1 MDSNNNKQ
9 GGKVLASG
17 GFGCVFTPALKCI
30 GNNTRD
36 KNKISKLMTNKHAKE
51 EYDELLYVNGKLNV
65 IPNYKNYFLI
75 DDFTLCKPSKLTK
88 DDLKNYRECGA
99 LEKEGI
105 TKKNINNEL
114 DKLLAINMP
123 YGGITVEDF
132 IISNKHHMQL
142 IKLNDKLLE
151 LLKNGIVEM
160 NKKHIYHSDIKAS
173 NILILMHDGYDVVY
187 NVDNADNMKVRLID
201 WSLTVQYVPF
211 KNNKFPNN
219 WKNRPLQ
226 FNVPFSII
234 LFTDL
239 FVDSY
244 SKFLYQRRF
253 ETAPRRG
260 AIVQTVTGNLVEVS
274 SAERIEI
281 FNGVNKNGHSSA
293 KKSELLFEFIKNYL
307 YLWMKERGQ
316 GHYKYINKIIYM
328 LFKYDVIQTN
338 EYANNKTLKDNNNLK
353 KFIETNYT
361 LPCIINY
368 LVAILINFTKFKQDG
383 SLNMRYYLDNI
394 FIHII
399 DVWGF
404 IISYLPLYELLFENY
419 GNLTEKQMLIFTK
432 LKYIFLKYL
441 YEPHIELINLTNLEN
456 DLKEI
461 NTLIKHVNTKKL

>member
-1 MDSNNNKQ
+1 MDTNNKQ

-30 GNNTRD
+30 GNQTRD

-51 EYDELLYVNGKLNV
+51 EYNELVYVNSKLKL

-99 LEKEGI
+99 LSKEGI

-123 YGGITVEDF
+123 YGGNTVEDF
-132 IISNKHHMQL
+132 IINNKIYEQL

-151 LLKNGIVEM
+151 LLKNGILEM
-160 NKKHIYHSDIKAS
+160 NKKHIFHSDIKAS
-173 NILILMHDGYDVVY
+173 NILILTHVANTSHDGNTSHHSHHSH
-187 NVDNADNMKVRLID
+187 NVIDRVDNMKVRLID
-201 WSLTVQYVPF
+201 WSLTVEYIPF

-244 SKFLYQRRF
+244 SKFLD
-253 ETAPRRG
+253 
-260 AIVQTVTGNLVEVS
+260 
-274 SAERIEI
+274 
-281 FNGVNKNGHSSA
+281 KNGASG
-293 KKSELLFEFIKNYL
+293 KKRHLLFEFIKNYL

-316 GHYKYINKIIYM
+316 GHYKYINKIMYM
-328 LFKYDVIQTN
+328 LFKYEVMQTN
-338 EYANNKTLKDNNNLK
+338 EYANNKNLKDDTNLK
-353 KFIETNYT
+353 KFIEINYT

-368 LVAILINFTKFKQDG
+368 LVEILLHFTKFKRDG
-383 SLNMRYYLDNI
+383 SLNLRYYLDNI

-404 IISYLPLYELLFENY
+404 VISYLPLYELLFENY
-419 GNLTEKQMLIFTK
+419 DKLTETQMLIFTK
-432 LKYIFLKYL
+432 LKYIILKYL
-441 YEPHIELINLTNLEN
+441 YEPQIDVINLTNLEN
-456 DLKEI
+456 QLREI
-461 NTLIKHVNTKKL
+461 NNLIKHG

>member
-1 MDSNNNKQ
+1 MDTNKNKQ

-30 GNNTRD
+30 GKSKRD

-51 EYDELLYVNGKLNV
+51 EYDELIYVNSKLNV

-75 DDFTLCKPSKLTK
+75 DDFTLCKPVKLTK

-99 LEKEGI
+99 LEKDGI
-105 TKKNINNEL
+105 TKKNINDSL

-123 YGGITVEDF
+123 YGGNTVEDF
-132 IISNKHHMQL
+132 IINNKHHTQL
-142 IKLNDKLLE
+142 IELNNKLLE
-151 LLKNGIVEM
+151 LLKHGILEM

-173 NILILMHDGYDVVY
+173 NILILLQ
-187 NVDNADNMKVRLID
+187 NDNDSLVNMKVRLID
-201 WSLTVQYVPF
+201 WSLTVEYIPF
-211 KNNKFPNN
+211 KNNKFPKN

-244 SKFLYQRRF
+244 SKFLDKN
-253 ETAPRRG
+253 E
-260 AIVQTVTGNLVEVS
+260 NS
-274 SAERIEI
+274 S
-281 FNGVNKNGHSSA
+281 
-293 KKSELLFEFIKNYL
+293 KKREFLFEFIKNYL

-316 GHYKYINKIIYM
+316 GHYKYINKIMYM

-338 EYANNKTLKDNNNLK
+338 EYANNKILKDNNNLK
-353 KFIETNYT
+353 KFIEINYT

-368 LVAILINFTKFKQDG
+368 LVEILINFTNFKDDG
-383 SLNMRYYLDNI
+383 SLNMRYYLDHI

-419 GNLTEKQMLIFTK
+419 DKLTETQMLIFTK

-441 YEPHIELINLTNLEN
+441 YEPQIEVINLRNLEN
-456 DLKEI
+456 NLKEI
-461 NTLIKHVNTKKL
+461 NSLLKHTDSKIQ

>member
-1 MDSNNNKQ
+1 MDTNNKQ

-30 GNNTRD
+30 GNQTRD

-51 EYDELLYVNGKLNV
+51 EYNELVYVNSKLKL

-99 LEKEGI
+99 LAKEGI

-123 YGGITVEDF
+123 YGGNTVEDF
-132 IISNKHHMQL
+132 IINNKIYEQL

-151 LLKNGIVEM
+151 LLKNGILEM
-160 NKKHIYHSDIKAS
+160 NKKHIFHSDIKAS
-173 NILILMHDGYDVVY
+173 NILILTHVGNTSHDGNTSHHSHRSH
-187 NVDNADNMKVRLID
+187 NVIDRVDNMKVRLID
-201 WSLTVQYVPF
+201 WSLTVEYIPF

-244 SKFLYQRRF
+244 SKFLD
-253 ETAPRRG
+253 
-260 AIVQTVTGNLVEVS
+260 
-274 SAERIEI
+274 
-281 FNGVNKNGHSSA
+281 KNGASG
-293 KKSELLFEFIKNYL
+293 KKRELLFEFIKNYL

-316 GHYKYINKIIYM
+316 GHYKYINKIMYM
-328 LFKYDVIQTN
+328 LFKYEVMQTN
-338 EYANNKTLKDNNNLK
+338 EYANNKNLKDDTNLK
-353 KFIETNYT
+353 KFIEINYT

-368 LVAILINFTKFKQDG
+368 LVEILLHFTKFKRDG
-383 SLNMRYYLDNI
+383 SLNLRYYLDNI

-404 IISYLPLYELLFENY
+404 VISYLPLYELLFENY
-419 GNLTEKQMLIFTK
+419 DKLTETQMLIFTK
-432 LKYIFLKYL
+432 LKYIILKYL
-441 YEPHIELINLTNLEN
+441 YEPQIDVINLTNLEN
-456 DLKEI
+456 QLREI
-461 NTLIKHVNTKKL
+461 NNLIKHD

>member
-1 MDSNNNKQ
+1 MESNNKQ

-17 GFGCVFTPALKCI
+17 GFGCVFTPALKCK
-30 GNNTRD
+30 GKSKRD

-51 EYDELLYVNGKLNV
+51 EYDELLYVREKLNM

-75 DDFTLCKPSKLTK
+75 DNFTLCKPNKLTQ

-105 TKKNINNEL
+105 TKKNINKSL

-132 IISNKHHMQL
+132 IINNKLYMQL
-142 IKLNDKLLE
+142 IKLNNKLLE
-151 LLKNGIVEM
+151 LLKNGILEM

-173 NILILMHDGYDVVY
+173 NILILMHNGNDDDETLYTVD
-187 NVDNADNMKVRLID
+187 NVDTVNKMKVRLID
-201 WSLTVQYVPF
+201 WSLTVQYIPF

-239 FVDSY
+239 FIDSY
-244 SKFLYQRRF
+244 SKFLHTK
-253 ETAPRRG
+253 EA
-260 AIVQTVTGNLVEVS
+260 
-274 SAERIEI
+274 SASKR
-281 FNGVNKNGHSSA
+281 
-293 KKSELLFEFIKNYL
+293 ELLFEFVKNYL

-316 GHYKYINKIIYM
+316 GHYKYINKIMYM
-328 LFKYDVIQTN
+328 LFKYEVMHTN
-338 EYANNKTLKDNNNLK
+338 EYNNNKSLKDNNNLK
-353 KFIETNYT
+353 KFIESNYT

-368 LVAILINFTKFKQDG
+368 LLEILLHFTKFNNDG
-383 SLNMRYYLDNI
+383 SLNMRYYLDKI
-394 FIHII
+394 FIHVI
-399 DVWGF
+399 DIWGF

-419 GNLTEKQMLIFTK
+419 DNLTETQILIFTK

-441 YEPHIELINLTNLEN
+441 YEPQIEMINLTNLEN
-456 DLKEI
+456 HFKEI
-461 NTLIKHVNTKKL
+461 NTLIK

>member
-51 EYDELLYVNGKLNV
+51 EYEELIYVNSKLND
-65 IPNYKNYFLI
+65 IPNYKKYFLI
-75 DDFTLCKPSKLTK
+75 DDFTLCKPVKLTK

-105 TKKNINNEL
+105 TKKNINDSL

-132 IISNKHHMQL
+132 IISNKYHAKL
-142 IKLNDKLLE
+142 IELNNKLLE
-151 LLKNGIVEM
+151 LLKNGILEM

-173 NILILMHDGYDVVY
+173 NILILMQ
-187 NVDNADNMKVRLID
+187 NDNASVDNMKVRLID
-201 WSLTVQYVPF
+201 WSLTVEYIPF

-244 SKFLYQRRF
+244 SNFLD
-253 ETAPRRG
+253 ENG
-260 AIVQTVTGNLVEVS
+260 A
-274 SAERIEI
+274 
-281 FNGVNKNGHSSA
+281 SSA
-293 KKSELLFEFIKNYL
+293 KKKELLFGFVKNYL

-368 LVAILINFTKFKQDG
+368 LVEILIHYTKFKKDG

-404 IISYLPLYELLFENY
+404 VISYLPLYELLFENY
-419 GNLTEKQMLIFTK
+419 HNLTETQLLLFTK

-441 YEPHIELINLTNLEN
+441 YEPHIELITLTNLEN

-461 NTLIKHVNTKKL
+461 NNLIKQANKQKL

>member
-51 EYDELLYVNGKLNV
+51 EYEELIYVNSKLKV
-65 IPNYKNYFLI
+65 IPNFKNYFLI
-75 DDFTLCKPSKLTK
+75 DDFTLCKPVKLTK
-88 DDLKNYRECGA
+88 DDLKNYRKCGA

-105 TKKNINNEL
+105 TKKNINESL

-132 IISNKHHMQL
+132 IISNKYHAKL
-142 IKLNDKLLE
+142 IELNNKLLE
-151 LLKNGIVEM
+151 LLKNGILEM

-173 NILILMHDGYDVVY
+173 NILILMQ
-187 NVDNADNMKVRLID
+187 NNNASVDNMKVRLID
-201 WSLTVQYVPF
+201 WSLTVEYIPF

-244 SKFLYQRRF
+244 SNFLD
-253 ETAPRRG
+253 ENG
-260 AIVQTVTGNLVEVS
+260 A
-274 SAERIEI
+274 
-281 FNGVNKNGHSSA
+281 SSA
-293 KKSELLFEFIKNYL
+293 KKKELLFGFVKNYL

-316 GHYKYINKIIYM
+316 GHYKYINKIMYM
-328 LFKYDVIQTN
+328 LFKYDVMHTN
-338 EYANNKTLKDNNNLK
+338 EYANNKTLKDSNNLK

-368 LVAILINFTKFKQDG
+368 LVEVLLHFTKFNNDG
-383 SLNMRYYLDNI
+383 SLNMRYYLDNN
-394 FIHII
+394 FIHLI

-404 IISYLPLYELLFENY
+404 VISYLPLYELLFENY
-419 GNLTEKQMLIFTK
+419 DNLTEVQMLIFTK

-441 YEPHIELINLTNLEN
+441 YEPQIELINLTNLEN
-456 DLKEI
+456 NLKEI
-461 NTLIKHVNTKKL
+461 NNLIKNADAKK

>member
-1 MDSNNNKQ
+1 MDTNNNKQ

-17 GFGCVFTPALKCI
+17 GFGCVFKPALKCI
-30 GNNTRD
+30 GKATRD

-51 EYDELLYVNGKLNV
+51 EYDELLYVNNKLKT
-65 IPNYKNYFLI
+65 IPDYKNYFLI

-105 TKKNINNEL
+105 TKKTINNQL

-123 YGGITVEDF
+123 YGGITLEDF
-132 IISNKHHMQL
+132 TINNKNYAQL
-142 IKLNDKLLE
+142 IKLNNKLLE
-151 LLKNGIVEM
+151 LLKNGILEM
-160 NKKHIYHSDIKAS
+160 NKKHVYHSDIKAS
-173 NILILMHDGYDVVY
+173 NILILLQDVGD
-187 NVDNADNMKVRLID
+187 NVENMKVRLID
-201 WSLTVQYVPF
+201 WSLTVEYIPF

-239 FVDSY
+239 FFDSY
-244 SKFLYQRRF
+244 SKFLD
-253 ETAPRRG
+253 
-260 AIVQTVTGNLVEVS
+260 
-274 SAERIEI
+274 
-281 FNGVNKNGHSSA
+281 KNGPSSG
-293 KKSELLFEFIKNYL
+293 KKHELLFEFIKNYL

-316 GHYKYINKIIYM
+316 GHYKYINKIMYM
-328 LFKYDVIQTN
+328 LFKYDETLID
-338 EYANNKTLKDNNNLK
+338 EYANNQNLKHDNNDNNLK

-368 LVAILINFTKFKQDG
+368 LVEILIHYTKFKKDG
-383 SLNMRYYLDNI
+383 SLNLRYYLDNF

-419 GNLTEKQMLIFTK
+419 DKLTETQMLIFTK

-441 YEPHIELINLTNLEN
+441 YEPHVELINLTNLEN
-456 DLKEI
+456 YLKEL
-461 NTLIKHVNTKKL
+461 NSLIKRADTKNNNTIRE

>member
-1 MDSNNNKQ
+1 MESNNKQ

-17 GFGCVFTPALKCI
+17 GFGCVFTPALKCK
-30 GNNTRD
+30 GKSKRD

-51 EYDELLYVNGKLNV
+51 EYDELSYVNSKLNV

-75 DDFTLCKPSKLTK
+75 DDFTLCKPSKLTQ

-105 TKKNINNEL
+105 TKKTINNEL

-123 YGGITVEDF
+123 YGGNTVEDF
-132 IISNKHHMQL
+132 IINNKHYGEL
-142 IKLNDKLLE
+142 IKLNNKLLE
-151 LLKNGIVEM
+151 LLKHGILEM

-173 NILILMHDGYDVVY
+173 NILILMHNGKDD
-187 NVDNADNMKVRLID
+187 DNMKVRLID
-201 WSLTVQYVPF
+201 WSLTVQYIPF

-244 SKFLYQRRF
+244 SKFLD
-253 ETAPRRG
+253 
-260 AIVQTVTGNLVEVS
+260 
-274 SAERIEI
+274 
-281 FNGVNKNGHSSA
+281 KNGASSG
-293 KKSELLFEFIKNYL
+293 KKHELLFEFVKNYL

-316 GHYKYINKIIYM
+316 GHYKYINKIMYM
-328 LFKYDVIQTN
+328 LFKYDVTQTD
-338 EYANNKTLKDNNNLK
+338 EYANNKTLKDSNNLK

-368 LVAILINFTKFKQDG
+368 LVEVLLHFTKFNNDG
-383 SLNMRYYLDNI
+383 SLNMRYYLDNN
-394 FIHII
+394 FIHLI

-419 GNLTEKQMLIFTK
+419 DNLTETQILIFTK

-441 YEPHIELINLTNLEN
+441 YEPQIELINLTNLEN

-461 NTLIKHVNTKKL
+461 NTLIKYA

>member
-1 MDSNNNKQ
+1 MDSNNKQ

-51 EYDELLYVNGKLNV
+51 EYEELIYVNSKLKV

-75 DDFTLCKPSKLTK
+75 DDFTLCKPVKLTK

-105 TKKNINNEL
+105 TKKNINDSL

-132 IISNKHHMQL
+132 IISNKYHAKL
-142 IKLNDKLLE
+142 IELNNKLLE
-151 LLKNGIVEM
+151 LLKNGILEM

-173 NILILMHDGYDVVY
+173 NILILMQ
-187 NVDNADNMKVRLID
+187 NDNASVDNMKVRLID
-201 WSLTVQYVPF
+201 WSLTVEYIPF

-244 SKFLYQRRF
+244 SNFLD
-253 ETAPRRG
+253 
-260 AIVQTVTGNLVEVS
+260 
-274 SAERIEI
+274 
-281 FNGVNKNGHSSA
+281 KNGASSA
-293 KKSELLFEFIKNYL
+293 KKKELLFGFVKNYL

-316 GHYKYINKIIYM
+316 GHYKYINKIMYM
-328 LFKYDVIQTN
+328 LFKYDVMHTN
-338 EYANNKTLKDNNNLK
+338 EYANNKDLYQRRFETAPRRGAIVQTVAGNLVEVSSAERIEIFNGVKDPANLK

-368 LVAILINFTKFKQDG
+368 LVEILIHYTKFKKDG

-404 IISYLPLYELLFENY
+404 VISYLPLYELLFENY
-419 GNLTEKQMLIFTK
+419 HNLTETQLLLFTK

-441 YEPHIELINLTNLEN
+441 YEPHIELITLTNLEN

-461 NTLIKHVNTKKL
+461 NNLIKQANKQKL

>member
-1 MDSNNNKQ
+1 MDTNNNKQ

-17 GFGCVFTPALKCI
+17 GFGCVFKPALKCI
-30 GNNTRD
+30 GKSNRD

-51 EYDELLYVNGKLNV
+51 EYDELLYVNNKLKT
-65 IPNYKNYFLI
+65 IPDYKNYFLI

-105 TKKNINNEL
+105 TKKTINNQL

-123 YGGITVEDF
+123 YGGITLEDF
-132 IISNKHHMQL
+132 TINNKNYAQL
-142 IKLNDKLLE
+142 IKLNNKLLE
-151 LLKNGIVEM
+151 LLKNGILEM
-160 NKKHIYHSDIKAS
+160 NKKHVYHSDIKAS
-173 NILILMHDGYDVVY
+173 NILILLQDVGD
-187 NVDNADNMKVRLID
+187 NVENMKVRLID
-201 WSLTVQYVPF
+201 WSLTVEYIPF

-239 FVDSY
+239 FFDSY
-244 SKFLYQRRF
+244 SKFLD
-253 ETAPRRG
+253 
-260 AIVQTVTGNLVEVS
+260 
-274 SAERIEI
+274 
-281 FNGVNKNGHSSA
+281 KNGPSSS
-293 KKSELLFEFIKNYL
+293 KKHELLFEFIKNYL

-316 GHYKYINKIIYM
+316 GHYKYINKIMYM
-328 LFKYDVIQTN
+328 LFKYDETLID
-338 EYANNKTLKDNNNLK
+338 EYANNQNLKHDNNDNNLK

-368 LVAILINFTKFKQDG
+368 LVEILIHYTKFKKNG
-383 SLNMRYYLDNI
+383 SLNLRYYLDNI

-419 GNLTEKQMLIFTK
+419 DKLTETQMLIFTK

-441 YEPHIELINLTNLEN
+441 YEPHVELINLTNLEN
-456 DLKEI
+456 YLKEL
-461 NTLIKHVNTKKL
+461 NSLIKRADTKNNNTIRE